1 MGHTTNNPSFPGRNT
16 CATRWEGSGRRPK
29 IFIESGS
36 RTCTEY
42 PSPRKSET
50 PKSCAFFHQNAA
62 PGDHQ
67 AMQAAWGRGPE
78 SGVEMLPS
86 VSLDG
91 WRRKGIL
98 TRCSPPVASLVFVS
112 DTQKTSLSWKAG
124 RIKLISQRPRGR
136 LIALWETGPRRGVG
150 DRPRESQSGR
160 GQTCTQGLGFSGMG
174 RKELN
179 RRWALGG
186 RLCSY
191 KQ

>member
-62 PGDHQ
+62 PRDHQ

-78 SGVEMLPS
+78 SGVEILPS

-98 TRCSPPVASLVFVS
+98 TGCSPPVAPLVFVS
-112 DTQKTSLSWKAG
+112 DTQKTSLSWKTG

-136 LIALWETGPRRGVG
+136 LIALWGQAHGGGWGTGPGRASLAEA
-150 DRPRESQSGR
+150 RPAPKGWTS
-160 GQTCTQGLGFSGMG
+160 LGWEGKS
-174 RKELN
+174 
-179 RRWALGG
+179 
-186 RLCSY
+186 
-191 KQ
+191 